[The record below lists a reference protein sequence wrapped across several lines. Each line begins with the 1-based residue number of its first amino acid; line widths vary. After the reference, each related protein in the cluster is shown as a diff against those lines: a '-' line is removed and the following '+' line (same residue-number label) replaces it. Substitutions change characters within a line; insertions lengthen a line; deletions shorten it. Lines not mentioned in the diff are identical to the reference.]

1 MSGLRFLT
9 ALLYHEEIRQQIHSA
24 RGCHGRFFCRPSVIT
39 SFRRRTAHT
48 SSSPRGRSG
57 WPGFCRRLLGTGPKR
72 VCGAPLSCRRPW
84 CSSRRGLHSNGRCT
98 HPRSSPLNPRTQ
110 AQHTN
115 LVFVCAND
123 KPRHRTRIAAPLARG
138 DAVPRART
146 QAPLPRGTAA
156 PLPRTWTQAP
166 LPRLGL
172 KQRLEPNNST
182 N

>member
-1 MSGLRFLT
+1 MTSESILREFVILCEDALCTRQALQVEVAVGLGSAGGYS
-9 ALLYHEEIRQQIHSA
+9 ALAPHGPEARPYPVIR
-24 RGCHGRFFCRPSVIT
+24 RY
-39 SFRRRTAHT
+39 
-48 SSSPRGRSG
+48 
-57 WPGFCRRLLGTGPKR
+57 
-72 VCGAPLSCRRPW
+72 W
-84 CSSRRGLHSNGRCT
+84 CSSRRGLHSNGRST

-110 AQHTN
+110 AQDTN
-115 LVFVCAND
+115 LVFACAND

-146 QAPLPRGTAA
+146 QTPLPRGTAA
-156 PLPRTWTQAP
+156 SLPRTWTQAP